1 MDGWD
6 EAPVYQANLGLQE
19 ETGEDVGGDISP
31 NQAKARLREFIRNYR
46 ASSWL
51 TALS

>member
-6 EAPVYQANLGLQE
+6 EAPVYRANLGLQE
-19 ETGEDVGGDISP
+19 EAEENVGSDISP

-51 TALS
+51 TPLS